1 MNSTHLPP
9 LPKEGESGPGVCAIV
24 RLYLAVLDDLT
35 PEQVDVLFKH
45 VQVCSAC
52 AEEFQLMNKTTR
64 RVGSL
69 QASMPSQRVDAAIMA
84 LQYSRNGMRS
94 GKPVRRKPLS
104 SRSIRVISQ
113 AVVAMAA
120 ILLFMLLTATH
131 FIAFAPSKVSA
142 FELPAN
148 LSWSNYVLYH
158 TETITGANGMVY
170 HVESYHD
177 LGSNSMHVET
187 TVDGQVDV
195 VVVGD
200 NHAML
205 GMDMMRHV
213 AQWNADDWAVDDS
226 VFDLP
231 ELRHEL
237 QTKSAVYLDK
247 VNFKGQ
253 EVYRIRCKDGLVML
267 LDKDYMPV
275 NVLQGTSNSEMAR
288 PMYDSLKLMPSSK
301 MPASMWDMSVPPG
314 FHMGTL
320 PTKPN

>member
-9 LPKEGESGPGVCAIV
+9 LPKEGETGSQVCETV

-45 VQVCSAC
+45 IQMCVAC
-52 AEEFQLMNKTTR
+52 GEALQLLNETTR

-69 QASMPSQRVDAAIMA
+69 AASRPSRSVDAAIMA
-84 LQYSRNGMRS
+84 LQISQNERHTD
-94 GKPVRRKPLS
+94 KLARRRPFR

-113 AVVAMAA
+113 AVVAIAA
-120 ILLFMLLTATH
+120 ILLFMFLTATH

-158 TETITGANGMVY
+158 TETVTGANGMVY

-177 LGSNSMHVET
+177 LGSNQMHVET
-187 TVDGQVDV
+187 MAQGQVDV

-200 NHAML
+200 DHEML
-205 GMDMMRHV
+205 GMDMMHHV
-213 AQWNADDWAVDDS
+213 AQWNADAWATDDS
-226 VFDLP
+226 VFDLT

-237 QTKSAVYLDK
+237 QAKSAIYLDK
-247 VNFKGQ
+247 VTFQGQ
-253 EVYRIRCKDGLVML
+253 EVYRIQCKDGLVML
-267 LDKDYMPV
+267 LDMQYMPV
-275 NVLQGTSNSEMAR
+275 NVLHGSSNSDMAR
-288 PMYDSLKLMPSSK
+288 PMYDSLKLMPTSEI
-301 MPASMWDMSVPPG
+301 PASMWDMSVPPG
-314 FHMGTL
+314 FHMGSL
-320 PTKPN
+320 PAKPN